1 MTLKQ
6 AFTMWACAPRNT
18 VLAAKSRDAVQ
29 RVLMKKYNDM
39 DLEVFTESFCRRIFS
54 QSSETQEVKVKAAS
68 ILVYLLQ
75 WGGDNGH
82 CQRPTFTY
90 EIASATPEPNEQP
103 AQAAVPK
110 HEEPLVKVKESA
122 LIARGIKK
130 RKGKEPRPVVQID
143 PETLKP
149 IKTWNSLKDIQTEL
163 GLKNIGRAV
172 DNKTK
177 VGGFFWSNPDDA
189 DKFKPKTA
197 SRTRKPKTVCKPAR
211 GNQTEEILKKE
222 VIESVSHA
230 EPAQQRERPSLQ
242 QFTDKELADELKA
255 RGWKG
260 ELTMSLSL

>member
-90 EIASATPEPNEQP
+90 EIASAMLEPST
-103 AQAAVPK
+103 
-110 HEEPLVKVKESA
+110 EEPKVEEKPKEEPKEEETMEEQKRTRGKQPRKVCQLDPDTLQVVATFDSITAGCKAVGVKNLDRSIKKHQRAGGYYWAYPEDVEGFKPTAQLTTSRTITKTSPKPKPKVEVPVKNDITQFSDDE
-122 LIARGIKK
+122 LIAEMK
-130 RKGKEPRPVVQID
+130 R
-143 PETLKP
+143 
-149 IKTWNSLKDIQTEL
+149 
-163 GLKNIGRAV
+163 
-172 DNKTK
+172 
-177 VGGFFWSNPDDA
+177 
-189 DKFKPKTA
+189 
-197 SRTRKPKTVCKPAR
+197 
-211 GNQTEEILKKE
+211 
-222 VIESVSHA
+222 
-230 EPAQQRERPSLQ
+230 
-242 QFTDKELADELKA
+242 

-260 ELTMSLSL
+260 NVTMTISIDL